1 MAKGNRY
8 RDEQLVK
15 LPEELITL
23 VENIREEY
31 EREDTFDRDQK
42 VALWSKLENYFNGLQ
57 RIYWNAVA
65 KDWRNVDDEDAG
77 EANRHYDKV
86 INIYRAHAESIIAAL
101 STKIPSAFFYPY
113 DADIEEDVATARACT
128 KIKQRIEKQNQAQLL
143 LIKALM
149 ILFNQGT
156 VAAYIYNKKDSKFGT
171 YAVPVYAKE
180 DAIQYTTLL
189 NCAECG
195 NNISSAVFKKEK
207 GKVPDESLECPVCG
221 YIGIPNQ
228 EEYEE
233 TYPEVIGSSIE
244 SKSRTIIEIFSPL
257 FVHLPFYARS
267 QDLLPY
273 LCLKFEQH
281 YSAVKEIYPKLAK
294 KGINKRVDA
303 DSDERGIEVEIT
315 NKNLVTV
322 ECWWF
327 RPWAYNIIDGMD
339 DQLKKL
345 KDKYPD
351 GIYAVFIDEEL
362 VEINNERLDDHWE
375 ISKNPLSTY
384 VHGDPLGKPL
394 APIQDLS
401 NEVVDL
407 QIETFEHAIPE
418 TFVDGTVLDFKKYGQ
433 SRAKPGMMYPATK
446 PIDGQGLASAFHSV
460 KTATMSEE
468 SDLFLRRLDEKG
480 QFVSASFPSIYGGP
494 ATSGSKTA
502 REYSESRSMAL
513 QRLGLTWNI
522 EKYFWAGVMSK
533 AVPLGISAMRA
544 TQQDENVVEKTTT
557 GFINNWIR
565 QSDLNGRIGIV
576 EADVDEELP
585 QTPAQLK
592 DVIIQLLT
600 LKDDVLTEAMYHP
613 NNIPLITRALGAP
626 DFFIP
631 NSDDRNKQYAEFA
644 DLLAGIEVRVNPA
657 IDDNVIEAEVCRS
670 FLVSSTGLMIK
681 KSNPAGYEAIE
692 VHMKEHLMASSDK
705 SKPIKPEEEPKPA
718 PGAEN
723 PEGASNVAQFPTR

>member
-1 MAKGNRY
+1 MARSKKYSDDN
-8 RDEQLVK
+8 LVK
-15 LPEELITL
+15 IPDDLLDL
-23 VENIREEY
+23 VENIRDEY
-31 EREDTFDRDQK
+31 EREDQFDRDHK
-42 VALWSKLENYFNGLQ
+42 VALWSKLENYFNGIQ

-65 KDWRNVDDEDAG
+65 KDWRSVDDSDTVET
-77 EANRHYDKV
+77 NRHYDKV
-86 INIYRAHAESIIAAL
+86 VNTYRAHAESIIAAL
-101 STKIPSAFFYPY
+101 SVKIPSAFFYPA
-113 DADIEEDVATARACT
+113 DADVEEDVTTARACT
-128 KIKQRIEKQNQAQLL
+128 KIKTRLEKQNQAQLL
-143 LIKALM
+143 LIKTLL

-156 VAAYIYNKKDSKFGT
+156 VAAYVYSKKDSKFGT
-171 YAVPVYAKE
+171 YAIPKYAKE

-195 NNISSAVFKKEK
+195 NNIMDVVFKKEK
-207 GKVPDESLECPVCG
+207 GKVSEETLECGVCG
-221 YIGIPNQ
+221 YIGAPVI

-233 TYPEVIGSSIE
+233 TYPEVIGSTIE

-257 FVHLPFYARS
+257 FVHLPIYARN
-267 QDLLPY
+267 QELCPY

-281 YSAVKEIYPKLAK
+281 YAAVKELYPKLAK
-294 KGINKRVDA
+294 KGINKRIDQ
-303 DSDERGIEVEIT
+303 DSDERGIGVEIN

-327 RPWAYNIIDGMD
+327 RPWAYNIIDNKED
-339 DQLKKL
+339 ELKKL

-351 GIYAVFIDEEL
+351 GIYAVFIDEQL
-362 VEINNERLDDHWE
+362 VEINNEKLDDHWE

-384 VHGDPLGKPL
+384 IHGDPLGKPL

-401 NEVVDL
+401 NEVMDL

-418 TFVDGTVLDFKKYGQ
+418 TFVDGTVLDFKKYGE
-433 SRAKPGMMYPATK
+433 SRAKPGMLYPATK
-446 PIDGQGLASAFHSV
+446 PIDGQGLASAFHSI

-513 QRLGLTWNI
+513 QRLSLTWNI

-533 AVPLGISAMRA
+533 AVPLEIHALRTA
-544 TQQDENVVEKTTT
+544 QTDEKVVEKTST
-557 GFINNWIR
+557 GFVNNWIT
-565 QSDLNGRIGIV
+565 QADLNGMIGSV
-576 EADVDEELP
+576 EADADEELP

-592 DVIIQLLT
+592 DVIVQLLT
-600 LKDDVLTEAMYHP
+600 LKDDTLTAAMYHP
-613 NNIPLITRALGAP
+613 NNIPLIIKALGAP

-631 NSDDRNKQYAEFA
+631 DSDDRSKQFAEFA
-644 DLLAGIEVRVNPA
+644 DLLAGIEVEINPA
-657 IDDNVIEAEVCRS
+657 IDDNKTEAEVCRS
-670 FLVSSTGLMIK
+670 FLVSPTGQMLK
-681 KSNPAGYEAIE
+681 KSNPAGYQAIE
-692 VHMKEHLMASSDK
+692 VHMKKHLEAEGTATSV
-705 SKPIKPEEEPKPA
+705 KPAEEPKPA

-723 PEGASNVAQFPTR
+723 PEGVSNVAQFPVR